1 MENNFITSTSLLQ
14 SIVGESSAESEIILP
29 DYCPPVM
36 KIVRTDATAMIR
48 SQSIR
53 GDRVLLR
60 VLWISKYA
68 ILLKVTP
75 RQSLFFTRHLFHIRL
90 KSNHRNHRKYYRER
104 ILHIIIHAR

>member
-53 GDRVLLR
+53 GDRVFIEGIVDFKICYLAEGDAQTVSR
-60 VLWISKYA
+60 KKKEMN
-68 ILLKVTP
+68 LK
-75 RQSLFFTRHLFHIRL
+75 
-90 KSNHRNHRKYYRER
+90 
-104 ILHIIIHAR
+104 